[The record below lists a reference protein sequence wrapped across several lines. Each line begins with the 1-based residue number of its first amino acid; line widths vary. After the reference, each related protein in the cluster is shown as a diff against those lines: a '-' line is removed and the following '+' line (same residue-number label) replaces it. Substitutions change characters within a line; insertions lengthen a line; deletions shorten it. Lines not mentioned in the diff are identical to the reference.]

1 MFGYGTNENLDDLLG
16 NLQYVDY
23 DDVNKTVNR
32 LIYLLK
38 EKRKEK
44 DQFKYNNEINELVQL
59 INSYEYS
66 GLIIRQLLFYDV
78 SDNFD

>member
-16 NLQYVDY
+16 NLQNVDY